1 MDCNNPAEEN
11 NMKKLL
17 ALGSLVLVL
26 ASCGSKDEPMVIN
39 HINMEE
45 FCSSEG
51 LSFEEWETFCL
62 PPKKK

>member
-1 MDCNNPAEEN
+1 
-11 NMKKLL
+11 MKKLL